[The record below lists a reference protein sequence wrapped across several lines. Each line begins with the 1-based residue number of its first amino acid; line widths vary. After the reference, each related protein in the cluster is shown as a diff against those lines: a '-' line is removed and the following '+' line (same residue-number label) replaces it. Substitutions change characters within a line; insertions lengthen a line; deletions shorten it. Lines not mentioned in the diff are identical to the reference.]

1 MKILLWLLCFF
12 TIAPAYADDP
22 LIALKHFGLLGTWD
36 SDCTQPMVQSMMVYR
51 FTETSLGLPRLLI
64 GQPDDILSET
74 TIVSATQINPDTL
87 KLTTQ
92 AQPLT
97 LTLSGGKLQIS
108 GVATPLHLCVSE

>member
-1 MKILLWLLCFF
+1 MKILFGLLCFL
-12 TIAPAYADDP
+12 TITPAHADDP
-22 LIALKHFGLLGTWD
+22 LIALKNFGLLGTWD
-36 SDCTQPMVQSMMVYR
+36 SDCTQPMVQSMILYR

-74 TIVSATQINPDTL
+74 TIFSATQINADTL

-92 AQPLT
+92 AQPIT
-97 LTLSGGKLQIS
+97 LTLSGGILQIS

>member
-1 MKILLWLLCFF
+1 MKILFGLLCFF
-12 TIAPAYADDP
+12 IAAPAYADDP
-22 LIALKHFGLLGTWD
+22 LIALRNFGLLGTWD
-36 SDCTQPMVQSMMVYR
+36 SDCNQPMVQSIMVYR

-74 TIVSATQINPDTL
+74 TIVSADQINANTL

-92 AQPLT
+92 AQPIT
-97 LTLSGGKLQIS
+97 VTLSGGSLQIS